1 MLSRWCGEFY
11 MTFHS
16 NLYHNQLIPT
26 ESNQLFFSDH
36 IRIREY
42 HKSTS
47 GAENLRN
54 ESTLKMNLDL
64 SCSILL
70 FLSTLSFSLQVLSF
84 TCWKLMI
91 QNLCKLKMKSICKQ
105 TGCLAT
111 ENDINNDSLG
121 DFNLVLYGWENSGRP
136 DERRAR
142 VSVYVIKI
150 VCCFM
155 IETVIRPPPPIN
167 CPLESLLSSCLVHS
181 KLKQVSK
188 TSCSNS

>member
-1 MLSRWCGEFY
+1 MLSRRCGEFY

-64 SCSILL
+64 SCSSFFINTFFLL
-70 FLSTLSFSLQVLSF
+70 ASPFLHLLKINDTKFMQIENEKHMQTDRLSGHG
-84 TCWKLMI
+84 KRH
-91 QNLCKLKMKSICKQ
+91 KQ
-105 TGCLAT
+105 
-111 ENDINNDSLG
+111 
-121 DFNLVLYGWENSGRP
+121 
-136 DERRAR
+136 
-142 VSVYVIKI
+142 
-150 VCCFM
+150 
-155 IETVIRPPPPIN
+155 
-167 CPLESLLSSCLVHS
+167 
-181 KLKQVSK
+181 
-188 TSCSNS
+188 

>member
-1 MLSRWCGEFY
+1 
-11 MTFHS
+11 
-16 NLYHNQLIPT
+16 
-26 ESNQLFFSDH
+26 
-36 IRIREY
+36 
-42 HKSTS
+42 
-47 GAENLRN
+47 
-54 ESTLKMNLDL
+54 MNLDL

-111 ENDINNDSLG
+111 KNDINNDSLG

-136 DERRAR
+136 DERWAR

-155 IETVIRPPPPIN
+155 IETVIRPPPPHK
-167 CPLESLLSSCLVHS
+167 LSTWIPSFFLFSTQQTKAGV
-181 KLKQVSK
+181 KNILFQ
-188 TSCSNS
+188 

>member
-1 MLSRWCGEFY
+1 MLSRRCGEFY

-47 GAENLRN
+47 GAENLRIWIF
-54 ESTLKMNLDL
+54 LVQFFF
-64 SCSILL
+64 

-121 DFNLVLYGWENSGRP
+121 DFNLVLYGWENSDRP

-155 IETVIRPPPPIN
+155 IETVIRPPPP
-167 CPLESLLSSCLVHS
+167 
-181 KLKQVSK
+181 
-188 TSCSNS
+188 